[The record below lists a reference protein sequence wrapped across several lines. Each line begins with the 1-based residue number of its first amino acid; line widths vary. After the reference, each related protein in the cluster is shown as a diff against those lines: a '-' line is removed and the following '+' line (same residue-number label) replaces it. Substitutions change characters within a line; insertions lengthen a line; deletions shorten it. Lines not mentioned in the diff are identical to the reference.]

1 MRRRSDEDERA
12 MREYLAEGD
21 LISAEVGMIKNK
33 EKVDGVEDGLMWQDK
48 LCYESTI
55 DCQKNTIDYTTDC

>member
-1 MRRRSDEDERA
+1 

-33 EKVDGVEDGLMWQDK
+33 EKVDGVEDRLMWQDE

-55 DCQKNTIDYTTDC
+55 DSFDCQENTIDYTTDC